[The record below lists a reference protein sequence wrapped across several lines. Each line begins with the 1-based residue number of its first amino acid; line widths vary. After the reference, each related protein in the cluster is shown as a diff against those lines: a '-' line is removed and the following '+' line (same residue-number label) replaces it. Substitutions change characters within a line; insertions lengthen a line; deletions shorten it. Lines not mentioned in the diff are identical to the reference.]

1 MWGCWLESD
10 DGSQNS
16 HEMFLL
22 YHAHPSASAYHNL
35 MNCSGIIRGMSA
47 SVGEDQS
54 VKKSSILRRMLPG
67 LLLGIVVMVGLT
79 LLGDIREVG
88 ALLQTFDWR
97 IFPLALLFT
106 LFNYTLRFLKWQ
118 YYLHQVGVRGFA
130 WKRSL
135 QIFVAG
141 FPLAVTPGK
150 VGEVFKGIWLE
161 QQTGLPV
168 ARGVSLIVAER
179 VSDGLAVLMLS
190 VLGVIAHPQYW
201 PAFSIILGVLLA
213 GIVVSQI
220 RPLALGILTFAG
232 RLPLIGKAIPA
243 LREFYEGSFVLFRP
257 QAALVGVGLG
267 TISWFGEG
275 IGFYFILT
283 GLGMPANL
291 ETFSNAVFILA
302 FSTVVGAVSALP
314 GGLGASEASIAGML
328 VLVGGAAPAIASAA
342 TVIIRLATLWFGVS
356 LGLITWVFSTRLLN
370 LQEEPVKGLNRTL
383 EVE

>member
-1 MWGCWLESD
+1 
-10 DGSQNS
+10 
-16 HEMFLL
+16 
-22 YHAHPSASAYHNL
+22 
-35 MNCSGIIRGMSA
+35 MSA
-47 SVGEDQS
+47 NSSDNSSAKKTSV
-54 VKKSSILRRMLPG
+54 LRKMLPG

-79 LLGDIREVG
+79 LLGDVREVG

-106 LFNYTLRFLKWQ
+106 LLNYTLRFLKWQ
-118 YYLHQVGVRGFA
+118 YYLRQVGVRDFN
-130 WKRSL
+130 WRRSL

-141 FPLAVTPGK
+141 FPLAVTEGK

-201 PAFSIILGVLLA
+201 PAFSLILGILLA
-213 GIVVSQI
+213 GIVISQI
-220 RPLALGILTFAG
+220 RPLALGLLGFAE
-232 RLPLIGKAIPA
+232 RLPLIGKAVPA

-267 TISWFGEG
+267 TVSWFGEG
-275 IGFYFILT
+275 VGFYFILT

-302 FSTVVGAVSALP
+302 FSTVIGAVSALP

-342 TVIIRLATLWFGVS
+342 TVIIRLATLWFGVT
-356 LGLITWVFSTRLLN
+356 LGLITWAFSTRLLN
-370 LQEEPVKGLNRTL
+370 LQEEPALPVN
-383 EVE
+383 